1 MDWASPD
8 EMFVRIPGIVVI
20 RVSSDDPDFIE
31 PEPVDLFDEQKNGL
45 PDYYG
50 KKDKHSTE
58 QTWFTCIVCDCD
70 LKSVVTLRMHCK
82 GSQHV
87 RKTLQKEKEFRKR
100 KKMEKMEKDG
110 NACDG
115 SASSQG
121 LKRVK
126 REYYE
131 DDDIT
136 KAKELAKM
144 EPSRDDQDERS
155 NGHQEAGVT
164 KRVSTLED
172 DISRLHRRV
181 AKHVTENMNKYFY
194 QDPAVHK
201 IRNLEDFARIAKKLS
216 HYLRAKIKESYEAY
230 NNGSLEGISLTP
242 DHAAFIKTEVQRRF
256 EPLPPLTH

>member
-8 EMFVRIPGIVVI
+8 EMFVRIPGIVEI

-50 KKDKHSTE
+50 KKDKHSME

-70 LKSVVTLRMHCK
+70 LKSVITLRMHCK
-82 GSQHV
+82 GRQHM

-100 KKMEKMEKDG
+100 KKMEKDG

-115 SASSQG
+115 RASSQG
-121 LKRVK
+121 FKRVK

-136 KAKELAKM
+136 KVKKT
-144 EPSRDDQDERS
+144 SQDRIIQRLSGRKVKWSQGRWSHREGV
-155 NGHQEAGVT
+155 NFGEEHFEAPQESG
-164 KRVSTLED
+164 
-172 DISRLHRRV
+172 
-181 AKHVTENMNKYFY
+181 
-194 QDPAVHK
+194 
-201 IRNLEDFARIAKKLS
+201 
-216 HYLRAKIKESYEAY
+216 EACDR
-230 NNGSLEGISLTP
+230 E
-242 DHAAFIKTEVQRRF
+242 HE
-256 EPLPPLTH
+256 